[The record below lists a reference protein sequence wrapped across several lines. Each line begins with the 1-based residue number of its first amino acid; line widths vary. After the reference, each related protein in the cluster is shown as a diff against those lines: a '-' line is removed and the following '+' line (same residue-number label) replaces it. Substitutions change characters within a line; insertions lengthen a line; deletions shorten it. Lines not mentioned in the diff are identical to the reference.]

1 MNDKQSL
8 KKRAIWVC
16 QGSKEAF
23 MAEVTCIYIYTSPF
37 SLLYFMEG
45 NKILIVVVIGKVKQN
60 KFEPLIIQMW
70 LSAEIWFCLMRD

>member
-1 MNDKQSL
+1 MY
-8 KKRAIWVC
+8 
-16 QGSKEAF
+16 
-23 MAEVTCIYIYTSPF
+23 IYIYTSPF